1 MVGDWWAGSD
11 SAAGCV
17 GLLGAEMTFL
27 KESTKRNAML
37 AFTVAVIVGLIYQ
50 LVKS

>member
-1 MVGDWWAGSD
+1 MA
-11 SAAGCV
+11 
-17 GLLGAEMTFL
+17 FL

-37 AFTVAVIVGLIYQ
+37 AFTVAVVLTLIVQ